1 MFVLRLL
8 NIGLHVFTYSI
19 IKQVELVNMYVAVV
33 SSTLYGFTVI
43 RISSYIL
50 NFANDENY
58 EYI

>member
-1 MFVLRLL
+1 MFS
-8 NIGLHVFTYSI
+8 HSI

-33 SSTLYGFTVI
+33 SSTLYSFTVI

>member
-1 MFVLRLL
+1 
-8 NIGLHVFTYSI
+8 
-19 IKQVELVNMYVAVV
+19 MYVAVV
-33 SSTLYGFTVI
+33 SSTLYSFTGVI